1 MHRRIY
7 LRALAVGLCAV
18 LMSVAPIAAQTST
31 GTTDKSA
38 STTDKMASYST
49 RNAS

>member
-31 GTTDKSA
+31 GTTDKSKKRQSPTA
-38 STTDKMASYST
+38 
-49 RNAS
+49 RR